1 MTILIL
7 LSLLIGAVLGTRLKI
22 FILGPIIVA
31 NVIIIL
37 VGGVV
42 AGVDFST
49 LFLAAVLAT
58 ICLQIGY
65 FSGIIT
71 RYTME
76 LARSGRS
83 AKVPRTELNP
93 TEINEWPR

>member
-7 LSLLIGAVLGTRLKI
+7 LSLLIGAVLGMRFKV

-31 NVIIIL
+31 NVIIML
-37 VGGVV
+37 VGGAV
-42 AGVDFST
+42 AGIDFST
-49 LFLAAVLAT
+49 LSLAAVLA
-58 ICLQIGY
+58 IIGLQIGY

-71 RYTME
+71 RFSMA

-83 AKVPRTELNP
+83 AKVPRTELKP